1 MIRSLVVHLLVY
13 AALVATFFA
22 VLVLRGRREQLRF
35 AALTFAA
42 MVGGALGLA
51 YLMFPFPK

>member
-1 MIRSLVVHLLVY
+1 MIRSHVVHLVVY
-13 AALVATFFA
+13 ASLVATFFA
-22 VLVLRGRREQLRF
+22 ALVRRGLKAQLRF

>member
-1 MIRSLVVHLLVY
+1 MIRSHVVHLLLY
-13 AALVATFFA
+13 SALVATFFA
-22 VLVLRGRREQLRF
+22 ALVRRGRKAQLRF